1 LTGKGVIKVE
11 NIGEKIVLLGDDINL
26 LDEEGYFSLDVEVQ
40 ATKGSEYLIELYAG
54 DTSPE
59 EDGGPNSG
67 LVDSTYI
74 TVPHDMGGGNS
85 KK

>member
-1 LTGKGVIKVE
+1 
-11 NIGEKIVLLGDDINL
+11 LLYA
-26 LDEEGYFSLDVEVQ
+26 EGYFSLDIEVQ
-40 ATKGSEYLIELYAG
+40 ATKDTEYLIELYAD
-54 DTSPE
+54 DTNPE

-74 TVPHDMGGGNS
+74 TVPHDMGGGNF